1 MRTMAAKLP
10 EMPSLR
16 KIAATIPEVFNP
28 VPEWGSREAEEEDIY
43 GPRIPR
49 FVYERIEY
57 EDQTLM
63 AGVPTEEVLASI
75 ARGWAWPEIVPI
87 TQAYQARKHAPWLLE
102 SEPLRIE

>member
-1 MRTMAAKLP
+1 
-10 EMPSLR
+10 
-16 KIAATIPEVFNP
+16 
-28 VPEWGSREAEEEDIY
+28 
-43 GPRIPR
+43 
-49 FVYERIEY
+49 
-57 EDQTLM
+57 M